1 MATQRNRIEP
11 PNGLLSQNLEREE
24 RRSLDN
30 LHTIY
35 KGGENEFTT
44 CVIWR
49 RARQDGDGNYN
60 KSSNGPGESPFGHI
74 RKQRIAES
82 IEQKRHEVVNYID

>member
-1 MATQRNRIEP
+1 MERNGNKKKRVEP
-11 PNGLLSQNLEREE
+11 PHCLPGQNLEQEGIE
-24 RRSLDN
+24 SLDN

-49 RARQDGDGNYN
+49 RARQDGDGNDN
-60 KSSNGPGESPFGHI
+60 KSSDGPRESSFGHI

-82 IEQKRHEVVNYID
+82 VEQK